1 MFLQKDGTETKNWVE
16 FTTTSRRPV
25 TMFPVSTCWKT
36 VMEHTHPTQRHP
48 NTCSVVGRDW

>member
-36 VMEHTHPTQRHP
+36 VMEHTHSTQRHP
-48 NTCSVVGRDW
+48 NTCFVVGRDW